1 MSKILK
7 HLIITI
13 IKGGDVMSDAV
24 IIYKA
29 IIKMMK
35 FFPLVVP
42 TIILGLVV
50 LAIDERIE
58 EVKDI

>member
-1 MSKILK
+1 
-7 HLIITI
+7 LIITI